1 MYVSLH
7 NHTIFSVLDGMAK
20 VEELVA
26 RAKEMGMPA
35 LAVTDHRNTS
45 AHVKFYRACKEAGIK
60 PLLGIETNETE
71 DRTIHSRKE
80 RQAAGYDDYHL
91 ILLAKDSTGYKN
103 LMEIASDA
111 STVGYFDK
119 AEQTDMSVLAEH
131 GKGLIATSACLAGRI
146 PKLLLAGRVEEAR
159 NWAYTF
165 AEVFDEFYLE
175 VQPNSTPEQA
185 IVNRALVELSR
196 DTGIPLVLGI
206 DAHYIYPEDAGPH
219 DVLLCIQTGKKLSD
233 AKRLRFS
240 GGPDYYLWSPQEVEA
255 WLASTGIPTKAVAN
269 TLHIAEACNV
279 ELDLG
284 NNKLPVFRPPDGS
297 APEDY
302 LTSLCWQELDR
313 RYKGR
318 ADYEVY
324 ADRLR
329 MELDVII
336 PKGFASYFLILQD
349 ILDYCRR
356 QGIPKGGGRGSAA
369 GCLVAYLLG
378 ITTIDPIPNGLYFE
392 R

>member
-1 MYVSLH
+1 MYVSIH

-45 AHVKFYRACKEAGIK
+45 AHVKFYRACKEADIK
-60 PLLGIETNETE
+60 PLLGMETNETE

-255 WLASTGIPTKAVAN
+255 WMASTGIPTEAVAN